1 MFFIK
6 IQGQFKLGQKS
17 TDIMLNIL
25 RLKGGLLEQDMQV
38 RGTHHTCERSST
50 VICLY
55 FVEEITGTDYM
66 VWIYL
71 HQVKQIITALC

>member
-38 RGTHHTCERSST
+38 RGTHHTCERSSN
-50 VICLY
+50 ICLF
-55 FVEEITGTDYM
+55 FVEEITDYM

-71 HQVKQIITALC
+71 QQVKQIMTALC